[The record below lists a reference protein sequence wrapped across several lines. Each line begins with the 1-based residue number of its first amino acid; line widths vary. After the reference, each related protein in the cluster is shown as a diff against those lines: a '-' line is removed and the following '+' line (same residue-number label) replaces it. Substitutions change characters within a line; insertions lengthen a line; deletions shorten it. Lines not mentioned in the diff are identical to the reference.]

1 MDWQTIIDSLPGY
14 AEPLWVTIQVTV
26 GASALALV
34 VAFGL
39 GLMTSS
45 KHLIVRTPARVVVEF
60 IRGSSVVVQLFWF
73 AYAMPQLLGIQF
85 DYAIIT
91 GIIALALNYGAYSSE
106 VVRGAIAAV
115 PKGQLEAATALN
127 FTNSQKMRLVILPQ
141 AWPEMIPS
149 LCSFAI
155 MLLKAS
161 ALVSLVQIVDL
172 TSWAGTLGNR
182 PGQDR
187 LVQYSIV
194 LVIYFVLAW
203 LIWTGMRALERRA
216 KRGLGQ
222 GRPRARTKDTD
233 TVAGVMGG
241 MEADDHAAADAGP
254 PKSKQ
259 GPQGGDRA

>member
-1 MDWQTIIDSLPGY
+1 MDFQAVIDSLPRYG
-14 AEPLWVTIQVTV
+14 EPLLVTIAVTV
-26 GASALALV
+26 ASAALALV

-45 KHLIVRTPARVVVEF
+45 KHLVVRTPARIFVEF

-85 DYAIIT
+85 DYAILT
-91 GIIALALNYGAYSSE
+91 GIFALALNYGAYSSE

-115 PKGQLEAATALN
+115 PKGQLEATTALN
-127 FTNSQKMRLVILPQ
+127 FSGFQRMRLVVLPQ

-161 ALVSLVQIVDL
+161 ALVSMVQIIDL
-172 TSWAGTLGNR
+172 TAWAETLGRR
-182 PGQDR
+182 PGQDQ
-187 LVQYSIV
+187 LLQFSVI

-216 KRGLGQ
+216 KRGLGL
-222 GRPRARTKDTD
+222 GAPSKRST
-233 TVAGVMGG
+233 TV
-241 MEADDHAAADAGP
+241 EADVLGGVVDEPSAAGAGE
-254 PKSKQ
+254 
-259 GPQGGDRA
+259 GRGGDRA